1 MIPTLENIIPKLLPI
16 FKQYGVKK
24 ATVFGSVAK
33 GLSTSTSDID
43 LLVDSG
49 LRGLRFS
56 GLLASIA
63 DAVDIPVDVFDVTHI
78 EPGSQIDRE
87 IRRTGVDIYEA

>member
-1 MIPTLENIIPKLLPI
+1 MVPTLENIMPKLLPV
-16 FKQYGVKK
+16 FKQYGIKK

-33 GLSTSTSDID
+33 GQAAGTSDID

-56 GLLASIA
+56 GLLASIT
-63 DAVDIPVDVFDVTHI
+63 DAVDAPVDLFDVTHI

-87 IRRTGVDIYEA
+87 IRRTGIDIYEV